1 MGWSTIET
9 DGFANKVHD
18 GGKFFRFDL
27 ANTRT
32 DKKSGE
38 KTKTYFRVTGFPG
51 SSEMPQEGD
60 IVSVKGKLEVSVV
73 ERDGKK
79 FTNLNVVADQITVT
93 RAATPKGSTAA
104 PPASDPDDPF
114 A

>member
-1 MGWSTIET
+1 MGWTTIET

-32 DKKSGE
+32 DKKTGE

-51 SSEMPQEGD
+51 SSTIPGEGD
-60 IVSVKGKLEVSVV
+60 IVSVKGKLEVTVT
-73 ERDGKK
+73 EKDGKK
-79 FTNLNVVADQITVT
+79 YTNLNVVASEITVT
-93 RAATPKGSTAA
+93 RPGKAKDAPTAE
-104 PPASDPDDPF
+104 ASNPDDPF
-114 A
+114 